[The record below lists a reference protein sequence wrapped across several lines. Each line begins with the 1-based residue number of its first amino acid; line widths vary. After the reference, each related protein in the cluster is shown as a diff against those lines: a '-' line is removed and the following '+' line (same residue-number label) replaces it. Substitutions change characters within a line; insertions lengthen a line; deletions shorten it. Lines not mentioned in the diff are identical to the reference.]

1 MRGGTN
7 ITAALD
13 EIMAGKGIV
22 LIEGHL
28 AQSIAGTD
36 QVLIMAD
43 LAVLF
48 IMVHHMTDTGVHST
62 EGTAAGLLSEG
73 LELESVLYLGYLVLS

>member
-7 ITAALD
+7 ITALY
-13 EIMAGKGIV
+13 ETMAGKGIV
-22 LIEGHL
+22 LIGGHQ
-28 AQSIAGTD
+28 AQYIAGTD

-48 IMVHHMTDTGVHST
+48 IMVHHMTDTGVHSM
-62 EGTAAGLLSEG
+62 EGTAGIKKNPFFSIWLLNR
-73 LELESVLYLGYLVLS
+73 LNNILRCK

>member
-62 EGTAAGLLSEG
+62 EGTAGIKKIPF
-73 LELESVLYLGYLVLS
+73 LYLALKTVFNNIS